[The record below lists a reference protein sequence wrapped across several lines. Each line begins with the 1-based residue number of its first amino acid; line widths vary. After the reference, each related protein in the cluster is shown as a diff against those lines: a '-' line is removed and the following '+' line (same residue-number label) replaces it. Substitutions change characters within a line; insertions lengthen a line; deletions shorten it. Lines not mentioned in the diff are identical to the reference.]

1 MALRIRILTISLTSA
16 FALLLMLCLGA
27 QNLNSRHTLNLGKV
41 TTAPLPSGFIIGVS
55 IIMGVISGGS
65 AAAVLVPH
73 RRQLEQKSNG
83 SN

>member
-1 MALRIRILTISLTSA
+1 MPLKIRVLTISLTSA
-16 FALLLMLCLGA
+16 LALLLMLCLGA

-65 AAAVLVPH
+65 AAAVLIPP
-73 RRQLEQKSNG
+73 RR
-83 SN
+83 